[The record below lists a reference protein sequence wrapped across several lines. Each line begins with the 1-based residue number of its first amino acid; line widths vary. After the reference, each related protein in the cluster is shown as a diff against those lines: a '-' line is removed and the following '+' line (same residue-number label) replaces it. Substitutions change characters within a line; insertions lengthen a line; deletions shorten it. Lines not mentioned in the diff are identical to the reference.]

1 MTKHPA
7 DTLLRSLSAHAQKL
21 IAEEA
26 RWHRKTHDPHGLA
39 DELDKL
45 AQAPAAEMFEGL
57 ALWASMGLL
66 EAFGGHTIDPN
77 KCGACGTPEGDCG
90 GHPDIGEPEFCFRCL
105 KYFTRPGGS
114 P

>member
-7 DTLLRSLSAHAQKL
+7 DTLLRSLAKHAQKL

-26 RWHRKTHDPHGLA
+26 RWQRQMQDPHGISE
-39 DELDKL
+39 ELDKL
-45 AQAPAAEMFEGL
+45 AQAPYAEMFEGL

-77 KCGACGTPEGDCG
+77 KCGACGTPHRYYG
-90 GHPDIGEPEFCFRCL
+90 GHPDIGEPKFCLRCL
-105 KYFTRPGGS
+105 KFYHKAWR
-114 P
+114 